1 MFRFSFCQVTGLE
14 KSSCICL
21 SPTLVETL
29 HSLWCTFSLQSCS
42 QQLYGK
48 HQRVF
53 VPLEMNEYNE
63 HLQWL
68 HISVGRALQQYRK
81 HHGFESRRGPVNF
94 QVSIRD
100 NCLNGPDKCADYV
113 CLSSITRSSKGYLFH
128 LIVLVLARALVRLT
142 PASSVFFVPVLMLHL
157 SASAVMPK

>member
-1 MFRFSFCQVTGLE
+1 MHSRGTEVKSVLQPISLSLFLRLYLTLANHIFSTVAVAFDIFSRSAAFQFLKKCSFFSFCQVTGLE

-21 SPTLVETL
+21 SLTLVETL
-29 HSLWCTFSLQSCS
+29 HSLWCTFSLQSCF

-53 VPLEMNEYNE
+53 VPLETNEYNE

-68 HISVGRALQQYRK
+68 HISVGRTLHHYRK
-81 HHGFESRRGPVNF
+81 DHGFESRRGPVNF

-100 NCLNGPDKCADYV
+100 NSLNGPDK
-113 CLSSITRSSKGYLFH
+113 
-128 LIVLVLARALVRLT
+128 
-142 PASSVFFVPVLMLHL
+142 
-157 SASAVMPK
+157 